1 MIKLLRLELSNVVYF
16 KEAAVSM
23 VKSKLTFLRGLNLDS
38 DPATPSSNGAGKTLL
53 MSTIPNVFYFS
64 TPISI
69 KKKAKKDI
77 RAKDSTIA
85 LTFRS
90 EDGSKYKVTQSPSRY
105 HIEKDGEDLNITRI
119 PLAEAMIRELF
130 PLSEVLFYST
140 CYVSTQRPF
149 PFQQDSD
156 SSRLEHLVDM
166 FRLDQYDKIRDYF
179 AQKLRGLKDDEVKL
193 SVLEQRIVGLGDKVT
208 ALQATLDAIDI
219 KSLKVKSSKY
229 ESSIKALEAAQYEH
243 KVELNALKTL
253 HDVEV
258 ELDSLRATYNYKT
271 SPDDTLKF
279 LKSVRSEVRTYETYR
294 SKYEQYRKLAGSI
307 NKSMK
312 ALSLPESTSEE
323 CLEQSKA
330 LTRDLA
336 AAKTLLKSSEEKY
349 SKYKKI
355 VEEGKVVAEDL
366 LHVGVDVKHGDV
378 VDLNA
383 ELESQLSIYRTTLKL
398 EKLLKDHDHEGGVV
412 CPTCLSDIDL
422 DGTRK
427 AVRDAKKAIPRLE
440 QRIHAQSLYRSYLDK
455 KSKLKEL
462 DFRKPSHQKL
472 TSAVQ
477 DLNDSIAQVTSDLDV
492 WHQHSTYTKT
502 LESLECP
509 VQVEKPDTDL
519 SIQDIDAQLDLCA
532 DIKKHLEAKS
542 KLVQTHPTLAKLKKA
557 STIKKVMG
565 DTESELRELE
575 TTLSKT
581 RKSLSVVS
589 TKIDTY
595 TNAQRALALHVE
607 DLESTNSLILKLRP
621 AVDSKRLLEVLLKAY
636 GAKGLRT
643 ILANEIC
650 GLIETN
656 MNHYRGLVFAEPF
669 VFSVRASEQGLSIIV
684 DRGNGKV
691 SDVRSLSGA
700 ESNFFRMLFVLSVL
714 PLLPSDRRTNFLIL
728 DEPTSHADEVS
739 RDIFKERFL
748 PAIQQIVPHT
758 FIITP
763 HESDFIEGSK
773 EWLVKKQDG
782 VSEVITT

>member
-1 MIKLLRLELSNVVYF
+1 MIRLLGLELSKVVYF
-16 KEAAVSM
+16 EHAKVPLA
-23 VKSKLTFLRGLNLDS
+23 KSPITFLRGLNLDS
-38 DPATPSSNGAGKTLL
+38 DPAMPSSNGAGKTLL

-64 TPISI
+64 TPLSI

-77 RAKDSTIA
+77 LSKDSTISI
-85 LTFRS
+85 TFRA

-156 SSRLEHLVDM
+156 SARLEHLVDM

-193 SVLEQRIVGLGDKVT
+193 SVLEQRIVAANDKIKT
-208 ALQATLDAIDI
+208 LQTTLDGIDN
-219 KSLKVKSSKY
+219 KSLKAKSLKY
-229 ESSIKALEAAQYEH
+229 ETLLKSLESTQYEL

-253 HDVEV
+253 HDVEI
-258 ELDSLRATYNYKT
+258 ELDALRATYTYKT

-279 LKSVRSEVRTYETYR
+279 LKSVRSKVRTYETYR
-294 SKYEQYRKLAGSI
+294 SKYEQYRKLAASI
-307 NKSMK
+307 NKSIK
-312 ALSLPESTSEE
+312 ALSLPESTPEE
-323 CLEQSKA
+323 CLEHSKA
-330 LTRDLA
+330 LAKDLA
-336 AAKTLLKSSEEKY
+336 AAKTKLKSSEDKHA
-349 SKYKKI
+349 KYKKI
-355 VEEGKVVAEDL
+355 VEEGKLVAEDL

-422 DGTRK
+422 EGTRK
-427 AVRDAKKAIPRLE
+427 AVSDAKKAIPRLE

-462 DFRKPSHQKL
+462 DFRKHYHQKL
-472 TSAVQ
+472 TFAVQ
-477 DLNDSIAQVTSDLDV
+477 NLNDAIAKTTSDLDV

-509 VQVEKPDTDL
+509 IPVEKPDTDL
-519 SIQDIDAQLDLCA
+519 SIQDIDTQLDLCA

-565 DTESELRELE
+565 EVSAELDNLES
-575 TTLSKT
+575 TLAKT
-581 RKSLSVVS
+581 RKLLAVVVS
-589 TKIDTY
+589 KTDSY

-607 DLESTNSLILKLRP
+607 DLDSTNSLISKLKP

-728 DEPTSHADEVS
+728 DEPTSHADGIS

-773 EWLVKKQDG
+773 EWLVKKQNG
-782 VSEVITT
+782 VSEVIFT